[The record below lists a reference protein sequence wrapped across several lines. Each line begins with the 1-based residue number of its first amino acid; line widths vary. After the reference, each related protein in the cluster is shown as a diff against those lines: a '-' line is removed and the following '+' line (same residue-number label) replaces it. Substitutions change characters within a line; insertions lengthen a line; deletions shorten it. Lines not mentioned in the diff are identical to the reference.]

1 MTSLT
6 VELDWTY
13 EHFLTYVLFVVANA
27 DLSIDIEELNEIKSI
42 VDEENESDLLYDDIK
57 KEVISKLN
65 LQSDISEK
73 EAFIK
78 TNKDHFLDTEDKK
91 EHIISC
97 IEDVIVSD
105 LNVDENEFVTYR
117 TIKSILLG

>member
-57 KEVISKLN
+57 KEIISKLN

-78 TNKDHFLDTEDKK
+78 TNKEHFLDTEDKK

>member
-6 VELDWTY
+6 IQLDWTY

-27 DLSIDIEELNEIKSI
+27 DLSIDVEELKEIQTI
-42 VDEENESDLLYDDIK
+42 IEDDNHSGLDYAVIK
-57 KEVISKLN
+57 KEVVAKLN

-78 TNKDHFLDTEDKK
+78 INKDHFLDCEDKK

-117 TIKSILLG
+117 TIKGILGK